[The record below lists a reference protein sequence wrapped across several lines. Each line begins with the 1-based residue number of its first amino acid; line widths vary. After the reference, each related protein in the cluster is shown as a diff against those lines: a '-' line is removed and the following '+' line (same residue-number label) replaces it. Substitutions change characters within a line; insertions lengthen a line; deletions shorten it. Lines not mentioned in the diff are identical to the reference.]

1 MTKEDWIILR
11 LLKAACRTQ
20 AMTNPDYV
28 RSILYLLDKYG
39 MAALTDSITQLQAED
54 KR

>member
-11 LLKAACRTQ
+11 LLKASCRTQ
-20 AMTNPDYV
+20 AMTHPDYV
-28 RSILYLLDKYG
+28 RSVVYLLNKYG
-39 MAALTDSITQLQAED
+39 MAGLTDSITKLQAED

>member
-11 LLKAACRTQ
+11 LLKASVKTQ
-20 AMTNPDYV
+20 TVTNPDYV
-28 RSILYLLDKYG
+28 RSILYLLNKYG
-39 MAALTDSITQLQAED
+39 MAGLTDSITKLQEED

>member
-11 LLKAACRTQ
+11 LLRASRQTQ
-20 AMTNPDYV
+20 CTINLDYV
-28 RSILYLLDKYG
+28 RSVLYLLDKYG
-39 MAALTDSITQLQAED
+39 MTGLADSITQLQAED